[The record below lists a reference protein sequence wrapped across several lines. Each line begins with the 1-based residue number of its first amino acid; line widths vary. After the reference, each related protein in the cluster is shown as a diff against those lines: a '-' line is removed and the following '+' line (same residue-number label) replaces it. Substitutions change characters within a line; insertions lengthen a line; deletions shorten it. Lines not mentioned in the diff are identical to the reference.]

1 MNETNTT
8 EISALVRSVI
18 VTFGLPFAVLAVT
31 ECAAGWNIHVRAGTG
46 GIVHITVP
54 DSRPFAMRY
63 AIREKLEAEH

>member
-1 MNETNTT
+1 MNQTDATQ
-8 EISALVRSVI
+8 IGSLVRSVI

-54 DSRPFAMRY
+54 ECRPLAMRHV
-63 AIREKLEAEH
+63 IREKLEAEL